1 MAHAGV
7 GPLFGWF
14 FLLFLVT
21 AGMAA
26 GFDPALDLR
35 AIDEAI
41 AAGQARTETARRRF
55 HDVYRLRVGRP
66 PIDYVE
72 VITPFR
78 RVALAAEERART
90 GDRLFRQRDA
100 LDAAAQQGQTLHLV
114 VELTFHPL
122 NTYVGVP
129 AYRVALVRPGEP
141 TRIEPRD
148 LQRIP
153 RSQPRVGGPASGFP
167 GAPGVAAP
175 GQPVVGGTVLAIFD
189 SGRLDVRGR
198 YEVVVEEGAS
208 ELARVTLDLNTM
220 R

>member
-1 MAHAGV
+1 MTAGV
-7 GPLFGWF
+7 
-14 FLLFLVT
+14 
-21 AGMAA
+21 AA
-26 GFDPALDLR
+26 FDPSLDLR

-41 AAGQARTETARRRF
+41 AAGHARSEAVRRRF
-55 HDVYRLRVGRP
+55 HDGYRLQVGRAP
-66 PIDYVE
+66 VDFVE

-78 RVALAAEERART
+78 RVALAAEERAQA

-100 LDAAAQQGQTLHLV
+100 LDAAKQHGQTLQLA

-129 AYRVALVRPGEP
+129 PYRVTLGRAGET

-153 RSQPRVGGPASGFP
+153 RSQPRVGGVSASP
-167 GAPGVAAP
+167 LSPGVPAA

-189 SGRLDVRGR
+189 SARLDARGV
-198 YEVVVEEGAS
+198 YEVVIEEGAK
-208 ELARVTLDLNTM
+208 ELAKIRLDLNAV